1 MADGEHHTPRYRVL
15 LTEASS
21 ASAREILTV
30 LGRQGHEIGVMD
42 SGGLGLTARSRW
54 VARRHRGPRFSA
66 GPERYLVALR
76 RVLAEYEYDVVLP
89 THEQL
94 VALSRHREEFGA
106 MGVGLA
112 VPAFDAVR
120 QVQDKAETVRLFGTL
135 GLPQPDTAL
144 VTDAKELLAQVH
156 LLPAY
161 VKLPVATSSRGVWRA
176 TDPAGLAGAAARPE
190 VRETF
195 DRGGVI
201 LVQKAL
207 RGPLVMAQSLFDRGT
222 LVGAHVSLR
231 SREGAQGSAAAKES
245 LTLPDVTR
253 HLTELGDAL
262 DWHGPLSMDGI
273 LDESRGTVRYIDV
286 NPRLVEPVNAQLAGV
301 DLVPRWLALSRGEAV
316 GPPPPARAGIRTHM
330 LLMAVLRHA
339 EVGRGRLDILQ
350 ELARAAT
357 GRGWYEGS
365 AEELLPLRH
374 DPAGA
379 LLLGAIS
386 ACLLVSPPLWRRLAG
401 SGAPAHAL
409 SAEGWR
415 ELTESRTS

>member
-1 MADGEHHTPRYRVL
+1 MADGEYRTPRCRVL

-30 LGRQGHEIGVMD
+30 LGRQGHEVGVMD
-42 SGGLGLTARSRW
+42 SGGPSLTARSRW

-66 GPERYLVALR
+66 GPERYLAALR
-76 RVLAEYEYDVVLP
+76 RVLTEYEYDVVLP

-94 VALSRHREEFGA
+94 VALARHREEFGA
-106 MGVGLA
+106 LGAGLA
-112 VPAFDAVR
+112 VPAFDSVR
-120 QVQDKAETVRLFGTL
+120 RVQDKAETVRLFRTL

-144 VTDAKELLAQVH
+144 VADEKALLAQADR
-156 LLPAY
+156 LPAY
-161 VKLPVATSSRGVWRA
+161 VKLPVSTSSRGVWRA
-176 TDPAGLAGAAARPE
+176 TGPAELAEAAARPE

-195 DRGGVI
+195 DRGGEI

-207 RGPLVMAQSLFDRGT
+207 RGPLVMAQSLFDRGA
-222 LVGAHVSLR
+222 LAGAHVSVR
-231 SREGAQGSAAAKES
+231 SREGAQGSASAKES
-245 LTLPDVTR
+245 LALPEATR
-253 HLTELGDAL
+253 HLAELGAAL
-262 DWHGPLSMDGI
+262 EWHGPLSMDGI
-273 LDESRGTVRYIDV
+273 LDESLGTVHYIDV

-316 GPPPPARAGIRTHM
+316 GPPPPARAGVRTHM

-339 EVGRGRLDILQ
+339 EVGRGRSAILG
-350 ELARAAT
+350 ELVRAAA
-357 GRGWYEGS
+357 GKGWYEGS
-365 AEELLPLRH
+365 EEELLPLRS

-386 ACLLVSPPLWRRLAG
+386 ACLLVHPPLWRRLAG
-401 SGAPAHAL
+401 SGAPPHAL

-415 ELTESRTS
+415 ELTEYRTS